1 MQWVW
6 AGVRYV
12 QQFVE
17 LPLLSNNLQELQSPS
32 TEPTFLISLFSLLV
46 SLALMR
52 LLQQMTAINN
62 KKKTALAIN
71 NKRGLKKK
79 MSVYFKWPKPAEE
92 ATVMWQLWLR
102 SSLRLTLCYRAASL
116 VLILKPNYCIN
127 VFALRHAEVPY
138 FWKRSKCSDK

>member
-6 AGVRYV
+6 GGVRYV

-17 LPLLSNNLQELQSPS
+17 LPLLGNNLQELQSPS

-62 KKKTALAIN
+62 KKKL
-71 NKRGLKKK
+71 
-79 MSVYFKWPKPAEE
+79 
-92 ATVMWQLWLR
+92 
-102 SSLRLTLCYRAASL
+102 
-116 VLILKPNYCIN
+116 
-127 VFALRHAEVPY
+127 H
-138 FWKRSKCSDK
+138 

>member
-52 LLQQMTAINN
+52 LLQQMTAIN
-62 KKKTALAIN
+62 KKKKL
-71 NKRGLKKK
+71 
-79 MSVYFKWPKPAEE
+79 
-92 ATVMWQLWLR
+92 
-102 SSLRLTLCYRAASL
+102 
-116 VLILKPNYCIN
+116 
-127 VFALRHAEVPY
+127 H
-138 FWKRSKCSDK
+138 